1 MIPWRTGKKGKW
13 LLSDR
18 FEEIYLD
25 DFARDKVTF
34 YFRKM
39 LISQI
44 VHLTGKHVEYLVR
57 KERISRP
64 GTSNLPTSQVYQA
77 TLHTKLMS

>member
-1 MIPWRTGKKGKW
+1 

-25 DFARDKVTF
+25 DFARDKVTLDF
-34 YFRKM
+34 WMM

-44 VHLTGKHVEYLVR
+44 AHLTGKHVEYLVR

-64 GTSNLPTSQVYQA
+64 ETSHLPTSQVHRA
-77 TLHTKLMS
+77 ASSS